1 MNEDF
6 KNNNIDKW
14 TVKLNKDGYKS
25 PIAMIVEDVNIKIEN
40 DIVKAIQN
48 YDIKV
53 DREELAKALAYDRDQ
68 YSKGFAE
75 AREKYETPTAEWIE
89 TELTE
94 EYRQYGFDLRVVC
107 SRCGSENSYF
117 TFNED
122 HEPISITYIRSRF
135 CPFCGAKMIKD
146 FTGEAIP

>member
-6 KNNNIDKW
+6 KINNIDKW
-14 TVKLNKDGYKS
+14 TVKPNEDGYKS
-25 PIAMIVEDVNIKIEN
+25 PIAMVVEDVNIKIEN
-40 DIVKAIQN
+40 DIVKAVQN

-75 AREKYETPTAEWIE
+75 ARKKYETPTAEWIE

-117 TFNED
+117 HFDED
-122 HEPISITYIRSRF
+122 YKPISVTYIRSRF
-135 CPFCGAKMIKD
+135 CPDCGARMMKD
-146 FTGEAIP
+146 FIGEAIP

>member
-6 KNNNIDKW
+6 KINNIDKW
-14 TVKLNKDGYKS
+14 TVKPKEDGYKS
-25 PIAMIVEDVNIKIEN
+25 PIEMIVEDVNIKIEN
-40 DIVKAIQN
+40 DIVKAVQN

-75 AREKYETPTAEWIE
+75 AREKYETPTAELIE

-122 HEPISITYIRSRF
+122 YEPISVTYIRSRF
-135 CPFCGAKMIKD
+135 CPECGAKMIKD